1 MDSKKRIFLSVL
13 VFFLVFVSGVI
24 GFKFFG
30 GEDWS
35 LLDSFYMTVI
45 TISTVGYEEVI
56 DLSANPGA
64 RLFVVV
70 FILLSLG
77 TITFAISSITAF
89 IVEGELKNIIWR
101 RKMDKKISKLKN
113 HYIVCGADETAHT
126 IVEELI
132 LTKRKFVVIEPSQEK
147 IDQLS
152 PFGDFLYIIGDSAED
167 QVLISAGIKK
177 ARGIILSLCKDEE
190 NLFIALTARS
200 LNPDIRIVS
209 KAIDLKSHNKMK
221 KAGADAVVSP
231 NYIGGMR
238 MVSEMIR
245 PAVVSFLDMMLKD
258 RKKVFR
264 FEEVCVEEGSHSI
277 GKTLD
282 ECKIRENTDAILV
295 AVRDKATGDYHF
307 NPSPETQIKKH
318 DVLIFIAS
326 PDMMKQFEK
335 KI

>member
-1 MDSKKRIFLSVL
+1 MSVL

-24 GFKFFG
+24 GFKLFG

-64 RLFVVV
+64 RIFVVL

-101 RKMDKKISKLKN
+101 RKMEKKVSKLKN
-113 HYIVCGADETAHT
+113 HYIVCGADETVHT

-132 LTKRKFVVIEPSQEK
+132 LTKREFVVIEPSQEK

-152 PFGDFLYIIGDSAED
+152 PYGDFLYIIGDSAED

-190 NLFIALTARS
+190 NLFVALTARS

-231 NYIGGMR
+231 TYIGGMR

-258 RKKVFR
+258 REKVFR
-264 FEEVCVEEGSHSI
+264 FEEVCVEEGSPSI
-277 GKTLD
+277 GRTLG

-307 NPSPETQIKKH
+307 NPSPDTQIRKD

-326 PDMMKQFEK
+326 PEMMKQFEK

>member
-152 PFGDFLYIIGDSAED
+152 PYGDFLYIIGDSAED

-190 NLFIALTARS
+190 NLFVALTARS

-264 FEEVCVEEGSHSI
+264 FEEVCVEEGSPSI

-282 ECKIRENTDAILV
+282 ECKIRENADAILV

-307 NPSPETQIKKH
+307 NPSPETQIKKD

-326 PDMMKQFEK
+326 PEMMKQFEK

>member
-1 MDSKKRIFLSVL
+1 MNSRKRIFLSVL
-13 VFFLVFVSGVI
+13 IFFLVFIGGVI

-64 RLFVVV
+64 RVFVVI

-89 IVEGELKNIIWR
+89 IVEGELKNILWR
-101 RKMDKKISKLKN
+101 RKMDKKISKLKD

-132 LTKRKFVVIEPSQEK
+132 LTKREFVVIGASQEK

-152 PFGDFLYIIGDSAED
+152 LYGDFLYIIGDSAED
-167 QVLISAGIKK
+167 QVLVSAGIKR

-190 NLFIALTARS
+190 NLFVALTARS

-209 KAIDLKSHNKMK
+209 KAVDLKSHSKMK

-231 NYIGGMR
+231 TYIGGMR

-245 PAVVSFLDMMLKD
+245 PAVVNFLDMMLKD
-258 RKKVFR
+258 RKRVFR
-264 FEEVCVEEGSHSI
+264 FEEVCVEKNSPAI

-282 ECKIRENTDAILV
+282 ECKLRENTDAILV
-295 AVRDKATGDYHF
+295 AVRDEETGDYLF
-307 NPSPETQIKKH
+307 NPSSDTQIKEK

-326 PDMMKQFEK
+326 PEMIKQFEK

>member
-1 MDSKKRIFLSVL
+1 
-13 VFFLVFVSGVI
+13 
-24 GFKFFG
+24 
-30 GEDWS
+30 
-35 LLDSFYMTVI
+35 LLDSLYMTVI
-45 TISTVGYEEVI
+45 TISTVGYEEVV

-64 RLFVVV
+64 RIFVVL

-89 IVEGELKNIIWR
+89 IVEGELKNILWR
-101 RKMDKKISKLKN
+101 KKMEKKISKLKG

-126 IVEELI
+126 IIEELI
-132 LTKRKFVVIEPSQEK
+132 LTKRDFVVIEPSQEK
-147 IDQLS
+147 IEKFSQS
-152 PFGDFLYIIGDSAED
+152 GDFLYIIGDSAED

-177 ARGIILSLCKDEE
+177 AKGIILSLCKDEE
-190 NLFIALTARS
+190 NLFVALTARS

-231 NYIGGMR
+231 TYIGGMR

-264 FEEVCVEEGSHSI
+264 FEEVCVEEGSPSI
-277 GKTLD
+277 GKTIN
-282 ECKIRENTDAILV
+282 ECKLRDNTDAMLV
-295 AVRDKATGDYHF
+295 AVRDKETGDYHF
-307 NPSPETQIKKH
+307 NPSPDTRIKKN
-318 DVLIFIAS
+318 DILIFIAS
-326 PDMMKQFEK
+326 PEMIKRFER